1 MSRSTKSTGHKSV
14 TALNREFER
23 TLAAFKALTPS
34 EDSPEGHKRW
44 ERALDRVDKIAR
56 HIVTTRAKTIEE
68 MRIKTRII
76 AWEVNGAE
84 VPDLSKWQPRRLDS
98 TFEVRALIALSHDLD
113 WIAKRLNVEAA

>member
-68 MRIKTRII
+68 MRIKTRVI
-76 AWEVNGAE
+76 AWEVRGAE
-84 VPDLSKWQPRRLDS
+84 VPYLSKWQPRRLDS

>member
-1 MSRSTKSTGHKSV
+1 MSRSTKSTAHKSI
-14 TALNREFER
+14 ASLNRKFER
-23 TLAAFKALTPS
+23 ARAAFKAIPPNEDKPS
-34 EDSPEGHKRW
+34 EHKRW
-44 ERALDRVDKIAR
+44 ERALDRVDKIAW
-56 HIVTTRAKTIEE
+56 HVITIRAKTIEE

-113 WIAKRLNVEAA
+113 RIAKRLNVAA